1 MTFHRR
7 SGRDLTLFRG
17 FVSERVWMIGFDQT
31 KWRGAILC
39 GLAVVSFGLSGV
51 TFHAFADEKTVPNTA
66 AAPGTPADR
75 SGSDNTSSP
84 SSATSQKYWAY
95 RPVSRPTV
103 PQVKTA
109 AQVRTP
115 VDHFIL
121 APLEANG
128 LNLSAEAGK
137 DELLRRAKFDLHG
150 LPPTLE
156 ERAEFLA
163 DQDPKAFER
172 LVDRLLENPHYGE
185 RWGRMWLDVVR
196 FADTAGYN
204 ADPLRPLA
212 YKYRDYVIR
221 SFNHDTP
228 YDRFVQEQIAGDELF
243 PENPDALIGAGFNR
257 LPPDESNASNILLA
271 RQDQL
276 NDLTTSVGAIFLG
289 QSLGCAQCHDHKFD
303 AITQEDFFRIQAFF
317 SGIVPVEQAPVGTA
331 EQVHDYQQKFA
342 AWMTE
347 TAAVRHELK
356 QLEVQAY
363 TKVKAGQERR
373 MKFPPEVLAALDTP
387 PLERTAVQQQYCFF
401 AERQMDIPEKDIE
414 KEFTAQQK
422 QRRAELKRE
431 LKQFEARKPK
441 AAQMLEVTTAF
452 DGPATPKTFRLAGGS
467 YNKPK
472 EEVLPG
478 FLSAIS
484 EISVATISPPRP
496 GTTGRRTALAR
507 WLTDPANP
515 LPARVLVNRLW
526 QGHFGR
532 GLAENA
538 NDFGVQSP
546 APTHPE
552 LLDWLAS
559 EFVAQGWSIKSM
571 HRLIMNSAVYRQA
584 TDQQT
589 ASVPA
594 GRTIDPG
601 NRWYWHYDRRRL
613 EGESLRDAL
622 LATSGL
628 LNVTMGG
635 PGVRPELPANFKGR
649 DWDVSSKLNDRQR
662 RSVYIQV
669 KRNLPYPFLQ
679 TFDQPDTFESCARRQ
694 VTTTGPQALTL
705 LNSDSVMR
713 YAQTF
718 AGRLFLQDADVT
730 NSDLIQQA
738 YVLAF
743 GREANSEEIK
753 NAEQFLIQQSQL
765 IRVRREAGEIQ
776 ADKVLLPTPFP
787 KFQDPALGAAVVDF
801 CHALFNA
808 NEFLYVD

>member
-1 MTFHRR
+1 
-7 SGRDLTLFRG
+7 
-17 FVSERVWMIGFDQT
+17 MIGFHRSNLM
-31 KWRGAILC
+31 WVVCSSLALLGA
-39 GLAVVSFGLSGV
+39 GL
-51 TFHAFADEKTVPNTA
+51 TA
-66 AAPGTPADR
+66 AADISPV
-75 SGSDNTSSP
+75 STSCDEKAGENASP
-84 SSATSQKYWAY
+84 SSNSPPQKYWAY
-95 RPVSRPTV
+95 RPVVRPAV
-103 PQVKTA
+103 PQVRNRT
-109 AQVRTP
+109 QVRTP
-115 VDHFIL
+115 IDDFIL
-121 APLEANG
+121 APLEARG
-128 LNLSAEAGK
+128 LNLSAEASK

-163 DQDPKAFER
+163 DADPKAFER
-172 LVDRLLENPHYGE
+172 LVDRLLESPHYGE

-196 FADTAGYN
+196 FADSAGYN

-212 YKYRDYVIR
+212 YKFRDYVIR
-221 SFNHDTP
+221 SFNRDTP
-228 YDRFVQEQIAGDELF
+228 FDRFVQEQIAGDELF
-243 PENPDALIGAGFNR
+243 PENADALIGAGFNR

-303 AITQEDFFRIQAFF
+303 AITQEDFYRIQAFF
-317 SGIVPVEQAPVGTA
+317 AGIVPVEQVAVGTA
-331 EQVHDYQQKFA
+331 EQVQDYQRKLA
-342 AWMTE
+342 AWLAE
-347 TAAVRHELK
+347 TASTRHELK

-363 TKVKAGQERR
+363 IKVKAGVERR

-387 PLERTAVQQQYCFF
+387 PLERSALQQQYCFF

-414 KEFTAQQK
+414 KELSQEQK
-422 QRRAELKRE
+422 QRRSELKRK
-431 LKQFEARKPK
+431 LKQLEARKPK
-441 AAQMLEVTTAF
+441 AAQMLEATTTS
-452 DGPATPKTFRLAGGS
+452 DGPDTPKTFRLSGGS

-472 EEVLPG
+472 EEVQPG

-484 EISVATISPPRP
+484 DISVATISPPRP

-515 LPARVLVNRLW
+515 LPARVLMNRLW
-526 QGHFGR
+526 QGHFGH

-546 APTHPE
+546 GPTHPE
-552 LLDWLAS
+552 LLDWLAA
-559 EFVAQGWSIKSM
+559 EFVAQGWSVKSM

-584 TDQQT
+584 TDKQ
-589 ASVPA
+589 ANSIPA
-594 GRTIDPG
+594 GRTADPG
-601 NRWYWHYDRRRL
+601 NRLYWHFDRRRL
-613 EGESLRDAL
+613 EGESLRDAM

-628 LNVTMGG
+628 LDPSMGG

-649 DWDVSSKLNDRQR
+649 DWEVSAKTSDRLR

-705 LNSDSVMR
+705 LNSDSVIR
-713 YAQTF
+713 YAQAF
-718 AGRLFLQDADVT
+718 AGRLVLENPNAT
-730 NSDLIQQA
+730 NSDIIRKA

-743 GREANSEEIK
+743 SRAPSPEELAA
-753 NAEQFLIQQSQL
+753 AEQFLSVQSQVIQSRL
-765 IRVRREAGEIQ
+765 ELAEIQ
-776 ADKVLLPTPFP
+776 GSKVLLPAPFP
-787 KFQDPALGAAVVDF
+787 KFQNPALGAALVDF

-808 NEFLYVD
+808 NEFLYLD

>member
-1 MTFHRR
+1 
-7 SGRDLTLFRG
+7 
-17 FVSERVWMIGFDQT
+17 MIGFRQT
-31 KWRGAILC
+31 QGIWTVVCIAAFLSA
-39 GLAVVSFGLSGV
+39 GLVIA
-51 TFHAFADEKTVPNTA
+51 AD
-66 AAPGTPADR
+66 
-75 SGSDNTSSP
+75 
-84 SSATSQKYWAY
+84 ATSEKSSGTEKPAETEHAPTEANSTTKKYWAY
-95 RPVSRPTV
+95 CRVVRPTV
-103 PQVKTA
+103 PQVKNAT
-109 AQVRTP
+109 QVRNP
-115 VDHFIL
+115 IDFFIL
-121 APLEANG
+121 AAQEAQGIG
-128 LNLSAEAGK
+128 LSREASK

-150 LPPTLE
+150 LPPTAE

-163 DQDPKAFER
+163 DTDPKAFER
-172 LVDRLLENPHYGE
+172 LVDRLLDSPHYGE

-212 YKYRDYVIR
+212 YKFRDYVIR

-243 PENPDALIGAGFNR
+243 PDNPDSLIGSGFNR

-276 NDLTTSVGAIFLG
+276 NDLTTSIGAIFLG

-303 AITQEDFFRIQAFF
+303 AITQEDFYRIQAFF
-317 SGIVPVEQAPVGTA
+317 AGIVPVERAPVGTA
-331 EQVHDYQQKFA
+331 EQVQDYQHKLSTWMAESA
-342 AWMTE
+342 A
-347 TAAVRHELK
+347 ARHELK
-356 QLEVQAY
+356 QMEVQAY
-363 TKVKAGQERR
+363 MKVKAGQERR
-373 MKFPPEVLAALDTP
+373 MKFPEEVLAALDTP
-387 PLERTAVQQQYCFF
+387 PLERSALQQQYCFF
-401 AERQMDIPEKDIE
+401 AERQMDIPEKDVE
-414 KEFTAQQK
+414 KELTEVQK
-422 QRRAELKRE
+422 QRRTELKLI
-431 LKQFEARKPK
+431 LKQFEARRPQ
-441 AAQMLEVTTAF
+441 AAQMLDVTTAF
-452 DGPATPKTFRLAGGS
+452 DGPETPKTFRLAGGS

-472 EEVLPG
+472 EEIQPG

-532 GLAENA
+532 GLADNA

-546 APTHPE
+546 GPTHPA
-552 LLDWLAS
+552 LLDWLAA
-559 EFVAQGWSIKSM
+559 EFVSQGWSIKAM

-584 TDQQT
+584 TEQRSD
-589 ASVPA
+589 AVPG
-594 GRTIDPG
+594 GRAVDPG
-601 NRWYWHYDRRRL
+601 NRLYWHFERRRL
-613 EGESLRDAL
+613 EGESLRDAM

-628 LNVTMGG
+628 LNKKMEG
-635 PGVRPELPANFKGR
+635 PGVLPELPANFIGR
-649 DWDVSSKLNDRQR
+649 DWKVSAKSSDRLR

-705 LNSDSVMR
+705 LNSESVIR
-713 YAQTF
+713 YAQAL
-718 AGRLFLQDADVT
+718 AGRLLVESPSGL
-730 NSDLIQQA
+730 NSELIRKA
-738 YVLAF
+738 YVAAF
-743 GREANSEEIK
+743 AREPNSEELAA
-753 NAEQFLIQQSQL
+753 AEQFLTQQSQL
-765 IRVRREAGEIQ
+765 IRTRYS
-776 ADKVLLPTPFP
+776 ADVAASKMLLPAPFP
-787 KFQDPALGAAVVDF
+787 KFQDPALGAALVDL

>member
-1 MTFHRR
+1 
-7 SGRDLTLFRG
+7 
-17 FVSERVWMIGFDQT
+17 MIGFRQT
-31 KWRGAILC
+31 QGIWTVVCIAAFLSA
-39 GLAVVSFGLSGV
+39 GLVIA
-51 TFHAFADEKTVPNTA
+51 AD
-66 AAPGTPADR
+66 
-75 SGSDNTSSP
+75 
-84 SSATSQKYWAY
+84 ATSEKSSGTEKPAETEHAPTEANSTTKKYWAY
-95 RPVSRPTV
+95 CPVVRPTV
-103 PQVKTA
+103 PQVKNAT
-109 AQVRTP
+109 QVRNP
-115 VDHFIL
+115 IDFFIL
-121 APLEANG
+121 AAQEAQGIG
-128 LNLSAEAGK
+128 LSREASK

-150 LPPTLE
+150 LPPTAE

-163 DQDPKAFER
+163 DTDPKAFER
-172 LVDRLLENPHYGE
+172 LVDRLLDSPHYGE

-212 YKYRDYVIR
+212 YKFRDYVIR

-243 PENPDALIGAGFNR
+243 PDNPDSLIGSGFNR

-276 NDLTTSVGAIFLG
+276 NDLTTSIGAIFLG

-303 AITQEDFFRIQAFF
+303 AITQEDFYRIQAFF
-317 SGIVPVEQAPVGTA
+317 AGIVPVERAPVGTA
-331 EQVHDYQQKFA
+331 EQVQDYQHKLSTWMAESA
-342 AWMTE
+342 A
-347 TAAVRHELK
+347 ARHELK
-356 QLEVQAY
+356 QMEVQAY
-363 TKVKAGQERR
+363 MKVKAGQERR
-373 MKFPPEVLAALDTP
+373 MKFPEEVLAALDTP
-387 PLERTAVQQQYCFF
+387 PLERSALQQQYCFF
-401 AERQMDIPEKDIE
+401 AERQMDIPEKDVE
-414 KEFTAQQK
+414 KELTEVQK
-422 QRRAELKRE
+422 QRRTELKLI
-431 LKQFEARKPK
+431 LKQFEARRPQ
-441 AAQMLEVTTAF
+441 AAQMLDVTTAF
-452 DGPATPKTFRLAGGS
+452 DGPETPKTFRLAGGS

-472 EEVLPG
+472 EEIQPG

-532 GLAENA
+532 GLADNA

-546 APTHPE
+546 GPTHPA
-552 LLDWLAS
+552 LLDWLAA
-559 EFVAQGWSIKSM
+559 EFVSQGWSIKAM

-584 TDQQT
+584 TEQRSD
-589 ASVPA
+589 AVPG
-594 GRTIDPG
+594 GRAVDPG
-601 NRWYWHYDRRRL
+601 NRLYWHFERRRL
-613 EGESLRDAL
+613 EGESLRDAM

-628 LNVTMGG
+628 LNKKMEG
-635 PGVRPELPANFKGR
+635 PGVLPELPANFIGR
-649 DWDVSSKLNDRQR
+649 DWKVSAKSSDRLR

-705 LNSDSVMR
+705 LNSESVIR
-713 YAQTF
+713 YAQAL
-718 AGRLFLQDADVT
+718 AGRLLVESPSGL
-730 NSDLIQQA
+730 NSELIRKA
-738 YVLAF
+738 YVAAF
-743 GREANSEEIK
+743 AREPNSEELAA
-753 NAEQFLIQQSQL
+753 AEQFLTQQSQL
-765 IRVRREAGEIQ
+765 IRTRYS
-776 ADKVLLPTPFP
+776 ADVAASKMLLPAPFP
-787 KFQDPALGAAVVDF
+787 KFQDPALGAALVDL